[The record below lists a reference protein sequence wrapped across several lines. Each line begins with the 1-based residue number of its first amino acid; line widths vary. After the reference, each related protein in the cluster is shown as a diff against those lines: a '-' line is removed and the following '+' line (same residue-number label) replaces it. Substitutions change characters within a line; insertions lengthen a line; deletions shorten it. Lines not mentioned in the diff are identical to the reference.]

1 MIRSLFLLLT
11 VIGLSGVMIVGSTLG
26 TTPIQ
31 SAYSSAAQETSNGQQ
46 DEPTDDEPVAEPEPE
61 PGTAAEPVDE
71 TNPDPLDES
80 LTEEQQEQ
88 LTLDI
93 INANGLVPVND
104 TTVADGNG
112 NGGGPGTTA
121 REKTCV
127 GNSQGQTFC
136 YEPLPTEQN
145 CLKPINVEDP
155 PLCLPKG
162 D

>member
-1 MIRSLFLLLT
+1 MIKSLFLLLT

-26 TTPIQ
+26 NTPIQ
-31 SAYSSAAQETSNGQQ
+31 PVYSSSAQETTDEQQ
-46 DEPTDDEPVAEPEPE
+46 DEPTDDEPVDEPEPE
-61 PGTAAEPVDE
+61 PVAEPVDE

-80 LTEEQQEQ
+80 LTEEQQQQQEQ

-93 INANGLVPVND
+93 ISANGLVIVND
-104 TTVADGNG
+104 TADVDG